1 MQTFSF
7 DMYQT
12 LAIAAVALL
21 LGSFL
26 NNKIPVLKRFCIPSP
41 VTGGMVFAA
50 VTCILYSAGIVEIV
64 FTDTLREVCMVFFFT
79 SVGFYANLK
88 VLKAGGKAL
97 IFLVLLVTG
106 MIVLQNVVAVSL
118 STVVG
123 LDPLVGM
130 CTGSVPMTGGHGISG
145 AFGPILEDLG
155 VNGALTICT
164 AAATFGLIGGS
175 LMGGP
180 LGNSLIRK
188 KDLVKTAVMD
198 DISGSDPEGKEE
210 KRVLIHYAP
219 AALQL
224 ILAVGIGTGIS
235 YLLSLTG
242 MSFPIY
248 MGALI
253 ASVVIRNV
261 GDVTGKIKIYTGEIE
276 EIGGIMLGL
285 FLGMAM
291 ISLKIWQ
298 LADLALPFLLL
309 LAAQVVLMFVYARFV
324 VFNVMG
330 HDYDAAVIS
339 AGVCGFGM
347 GATPNAMANMQAICD
362 KYVPSVKAFLLI
374 PIVGSLFNDLINSFV
389 ITFFINSV

>member
-1 MQTFSF
+1 
-7 DMYQT
+7 
-12 LAIAAVALL
+12 
-21 LGSFL
+21 
-26 NNKIPVLKRFCIPSP
+26 
-41 VTGGMVFAA
+41 
-50 VTCILYSAGIVEIV
+50 
-64 FTDTLREVCMVFFFT
+64 
-79 SVGFYANLK
+79 
-88 VLKAGGKAL
+88 
-97 IFLVLLVTG
+97 
-106 MIVLQNVVAVSL
+106 
-118 STVVG
+118 
-123 LDPLVGM
+123 
-130 CTGSVPMTGGHGISG
+130 
-145 AFGPILEDLG
+145 
-155 VNGALTICT
+155 
-164 AAATFGLIGGS
+164 
-175 LMGGP
+175 
-180 LGNSLIRK
+180 
-188 KDLVKTAVMD
+188 
-198 DISGSDPEGKEE
+198 
-210 KRVLIHYAP
+210 VLIHYAP